1 MKRILIFA
9 LIITLLC
16 APLAWTA
23 PKFAQSN
30 FSGGEISP
38 KLLGRFDTEIFSK
51 SVEEMENWIPYS
63 FGPVTTRPGTIFVNT
78 VEDQTKSTRLVSFYV
93 AEDIAYVLEFGDESL
108 RVYRDDGSGPGI
120 VAVGTITTPYD
131 STDVFELQF
140 AQSVDVMY
148 IAHPDYAPQKI
159 TRISDTEWNIT
170 TVGFDPVPTTPSTHT
185 FLRNNNPLE
194 DVDLSATTGEN
205 ITITFSPSNT
215 DLGSAEVGSIFVAGA
230 GRALITHKLSLK
242 VFHGDVI
249 QEFDKTSYEGDEWY
263 IIRERSLAL
272 DISGDTISGGVA
284 FFALNAATT
293 TPEESLCISTATDTW
308 NLNSSGVAGF
318 KAYLDNGSSGYTGG
332 DIDLTTE
339 PLNVYENGYRAQRV
353 SVGGPGGLGNLVQ
366 GSWDYGDFDGLGYNT
381 VYFNPSDTAIDLSSS
396 SPDDCF
402 VMRGY
407 DDEREA
413 FTFLIEQIDS
423 ALSRD
428 DGNYL
433 DIDSGFVE
441 IINTQYMPCS
451 PTGEYS
457 GATCE
462 ANKVRGRIIDDIA
475 GSAQSTSWAI
485 LEPAWGVKECALCVA
500 KGFPRSVT
508 FHQDRLCWAGSAT
521 FPLTVWCSATGDY
534 ENHAIGTSANDAF
547 SFGINARDVSLI
559 NFIESQGDALV
570 IGASNAEYVALSS
583 SGALS
588 LSTVTVQRQT
598 NYGSAYLQPIIVDS
612 ALVFAERKEDKIRQF
627 SFRDSSQSYQA
638 GDLTQ
643 LNDTILDGGITQL
656 AHSRSPLSIVWAVRA
671 DGELVGLLLERNV
684 AVGWFTLAD
693 ATGTY
698 ESVAVI
704 PHPSGQ
710 YDQIWV
716 VTNRT
721 IDGGTKRYIEVFEPI
736 FDDSNLAI
744 AHHVD
749 SGLSNSFGAA
759 VNSLTGLDHLEGET
773 VVVVSNAVEIGSYTV
788 SSGAVSLGGTNT
800 AIGNTVAGLEY
811 NPSLTLLPWRAQIGA
826 GAQAQIKSI
835 GNTTF
840 RVYRSQGLSFGP
852 DASTLQDLVYTDTDT
867 VFTGD
872 ISQQFPG
879 YAEESG
885 QIVVVQDEPFPATIL
900 AIMPEI
906 ELTSGSVGGF

>member
-1 MKRILIFA
+1 MKRVLIFA

-120 VAVGTITTPYD
+120 VAVGDITTPYD

-159 TRISDTEWNIT
+159 TRISDTEWNIVP
-170 TVGFDPVPTTPSTHT
+170 VGLDPPPTERSIHTTPG
-185 FLRNNNPLE
+185 R
-194 DVDLSATTGEN
+194 SATLQNTTGTN
-205 ITITFSPSNT
+205 QTLTFSGQV
-215 DLGSAEVGSIFVAGA
+215 DFGSAEVGSIFVAGA
-230 GRALITHKLSLK
+230 GSALITHKKSLTN
-242 VFHGDVI
+242 FHVDII
-249 QEFDKTSYEGDEWY
+249 QEFDKTTYAIGEWDV
-263 IIRERSLAL
+263 IRYRSLAL
-272 DISGDTISGGVA
+272 DISGESVAGGVGY
-284 FFALNAATT
+284 FALNAATT
-293 TPEESLCISTATDTW
+293 TPEESRCISTGSDTW
-308 NLNSSGVAGF
+308 LLNSTGAIGSRV
-318 KAYLDNGSSGYTGG
+318 YLSNTSLGYTAPP
-332 DIDLTTE
+332 DLTTE
-339 PLNVYENGYRAQRV
+339 PLNIYENGYKSERV
-353 SVGGPGGLGNLVQ
+353 SVDGPGGIANLVP

-381 VYFNPSDTAIDLSSS
+381 VYFLPSASTINLSTTHY
-396 SPDDCF
+396 DDCY
-402 VMRGY
+402 VMRTY
-407 DDEREA
+407 DDENEA
-413 FTFLIEQIDS
+413 LTFLVYDLFS
-423 ALSRD
+423 ALTRD
-428 DGNYL
+428 DVNYL
-433 DIDSGFVE
+433 SIDSGFVQ
-441 IINTQYMPCS
+441 ILNTQNMTCHPD
-451 PTGEYS
+451 GEFA
-457 GATCE
+457 GTLCQ
-462 ANKVRGRIIDDIA
+462 ANKVKGRIVSDID
-475 GSAQSTSWAI
+475 GSAQSTDWAI
-485 LEPAWGVKECALCVA
+485 FEESWSSTG
-500 KGFPRSVT
+500 GYPRSVT

-521 FPLTVWCSATGDY
+521 FPLTTWCSATGDY

-547 SFGINARDVSLI
+547 SIGINARDVSLI
-559 NFIESQGDALV
+559 NFIESQGNALV
-570 IGASNAEYVALSS
+570 VGASNAEYVILSS
-583 SGALS
+583 SGSLS
-588 LSTVTVQRQT
+588 LSSAVVQRQT

-671 DGELVGLLLERNV
+671 DGELIGLLLERNV

-788 SSGAVSLGGTNT
+788 SSGAVSLGASS